1 MEHTSDHRVDE
12 EHMHPDYRERETRFR
27 DQAAKLWD
35 KESNARAAIR
45 TDVSLSEEERMDQY
59 IAVYGGLEKTLDAL
73 SGELGREEGLA
84 IQEATET
91 LYGGSGKTFSE
102 HLTSVANVPDERLES
117 LMNTATR
124 SGQGELARAIAVSA
138 YERGGSASTI
148 FNSWAEAHPERAAA
162 LERIKG
168 TPGASQMFTR
178 TKLAMRPPKA
188 ALADLVPTH
197 EDERRAAEAEAA
209 SNMTKYAAFFGPTH
223 VRRQVGSRR
232 S

>member
-12 EHMHPDYRERETRFR
+12 EHMHPDYHERETRFR

-45 TDVSLSEEERMDQY
+45 TDVSLSEEARMDAY
-59 IAVYGGLEKTLDAL
+59 IPAYRELEKTLDEL
-73 SGELGREEGLA
+73 SGELGREEGKA

-91 LYGGSGKTFSE
+91 LYGGGSGKKFSE
-102 HLTSVANVPDERLES
+102 HLASVANVPDERLES
-117 LMNTATR
+117 LMNTAVR

-138 YERGGSASTI
+138 YERGERGL
-148 FNSWAEAHPERAAA
+148 FNSWASSHPERAAA
-162 LERIKG
+162 LARISG
-168 TPGASQMFTR
+168 TPGAEQMATR
-178 TKLAMRPPKA
+178 TRLAMTPPKA
-188 ALADLVPTH
+188 ALQDLIPTP

-209 SNMTKYAAFFGPTH
+209 SNVTKYAEFFGPT
-223 VRRQVGSRR
+223 VPRQVGSRR